1 MFSKWLIWLILSRL
15 TGSPIGSAIGLLVFW
30 VLVDRFTLG
39 LLPDPFRWVWRLQR
53 EGRAKRTLQQNPHDG
68 RARLEWATL
77 LLERRAYAKAVEVLK
92 PSLARGDDE
101 VNTVFTM
108 GAACAGAGFHDQAE
122 KLLAHVSGFSPDFRV
137 GELSLVL
144 GRARLARGD
153 FRGAK
158 QALERLVTLRG
169 GTVEGRVLLA
179 KAVAGLGDD
188 GAAALIR
195 DQAWAEYVGAP
206 GFQRRRERL
215 WAWRARPSRPIT
227 WALIAVLAVFVMGK
241 VVGSQRLTPPDD
253 EQGDDRGP

>member
-1 MFSKWLIWLILSRL
+1 MFSKWLMWMILSRL
-15 TGSPIGSAIGLLVFW
+15 TGSPIGSAVGLLVFW

-39 LLPDPFRWVWRLQR
+39 VLPDPFRWVWRLQR
-53 EGRAKRTLQQNPHDG
+53 ERRLKHTLQQNPHDG

-77 LLERRAYAKAVEVLK
+77 LVERRAFATAVELLK
-92 PSLARGDDE
+92 PNLVKGDDD

-108 GAACAGAGFHDQAE
+108 GSACAGAGYTEQGE
-122 KLLAHVSGFSPDFRV
+122 QLLAHVRELAPEFRV
-137 GELSLVL
+137 GEVELVL
-144 GRARLARGD
+144 GRARLRRGD
-153 FRGAK
+153 FKGARE
-158 QALERLVTLRG
+158 ALERLVATRG

-179 KAVAGLGDD
+179 RAVAGQGDD

-227 WALIAVLAVFVMGK
+227 YALIALVVVVLLGQ
-241 VVGSQRLTPPDD
+241 VVGSVAAR
-253 EQGDDRGP
+253 